1 MLGQL
6 LQIAYFACLGE
17 LQVRYL
23 CLPTHNDDVSGA
35 QVPVHESC
43 LVEYQK
49 AYVLVLAA
57 ALHHN
62 DQLRTIHHLYQIAK
76 CLRE

>member
-1 MLGQL
+1 MLGQH
-6 LQIAYFACLGE
+6 LQISNLACLGE
-17 LQVRYL
+17 LQVRYI

-35 QVPVHESC
+35 KVPVHESC

-49 AYVLVLAA
+49 AYVRVLAA

-62 DQLRTIHHLYQIAK
+62 NQLRTIHHLYQIAK